1 MLPPTKARVSRFA
14 ENPPPLADVLS
25 GDMQCDFYEDREVLH
40 PAPEGC
46 AIKHRVVF
54 YDGVQVLDAAPWQ
67 LQPGVPQLLEGSQ
80 HAPTDLL
87 RWRVE
92 LGADCE
98 VAVAD
103 VSFMAMAGA
112 PGASRAL
119 STTIG
124 RLIEPFTRP
133 LNEREKEIAP
143 RGHHEPAEP
152 RKRKKEGRKATSQK
166 QNNLRIFNGS
176 NISNISSVSNR
187 YSGYI
192 GNQMLF
198 GWVTQVALSLG
209 IHLAVAGGSR
219 PTLSFLGPSL

>member
-1 MLPPTKARVSRFA
+1 MDDYFKYSEVYGEGNEVESWSR
-14 ENPPPLADVLS
+14 NN
-25 GDMQCDFYEDREVLH
+25 GDGWSPRCF
-40 PAPEGC
+40 
-46 AIKHRVVF
+46 KF
-54 YDGVQVLDAAPWQ
+54 KS
-67 LQPGVPQLLEGSQ
+67 LEY
-80 HAPTDLL
+80 
-87 RWRVE
+87 
-92 LGADCE
+92 
-98 VAVAD
+98 
-103 VSFMAMAGA
+103 
-112 PGASRAL
+112 L

-166 QNNLRIFNGS
+166 QNNPRILNGS
-176 NISNISSVSNR
+176 YISNISSVSNR

-219 PTLSFLGPSL
+219 PTLSFFGPSLCSLRV

>member
-87 RWRVE
+87 RWRVV

-143 RGHHEPAEP
+143 REAPMSQLSRERE
-152 RKRKKEGRKATSQK
+152 RKRGAKRRAKSKITSVF
-166 QNNLRIFNGS
+166 LMVLIFL
-176 NISNISSVSNR
+176 IFLIFLVFL
-187 YSGYI
+187 I
-192 GNQMLF
+192 
-198 GWVTQVALSLG
+198 VIVAASE
-209 IHLAVAGGSR
+209 VR
-219 PTLSFLGPSL
+219 CF

>member
-119 STTIG
+119 STTGAPTIG
-124 RLIEPFTRP
+124 RLIEPFITRP

-143 RGHHEPAEP
+143 REATMSQLSRERE
-152 RKRKKEGRKATSQK
+152 RKRGAKRRAKSKITSVF
-166 QNNLRIFNGS
+166 LMVLIFL
-176 NISNISSVSNR
+176 IFLVFLIV
-187 YSGYI
+187 I
-192 GNQMLF
+192 
-198 GWVTQVALSLG
+198 VAASE
-209 IHLAVAGGSR
+209 VR
-219 PTLSFLGPSL
+219 CF

>member
-1 MLPPTKARVSRFA
+1 MDDYFKYSEVYGEGNEVESWSR
-14 ENPPPLADVLS
+14 NN
-25 GDMQCDFYEDREVLH
+25 GDGWSPRCF
-40 PAPEGC
+40 
-46 AIKHRVVF
+46 KS
-54 YDGVQVLDAAPWQ
+54 
-67 LQPGVPQLLEGSQ
+67 LEY
-80 HAPTDLL
+80 
-87 RWRVE
+87 
-92 LGADCE
+92 
-98 VAVAD
+98 
-103 VSFMAMAGA
+103 
-112 PGASRAL
+112 L

-133 LNEREKEIAP
+133 LNEREKESAQ

-152 RKRKKEGRKATSQK
+152 RKRKKEGRKGTSQK

-209 IHLAVAGGSR
+209 IHLAVARGSR
-219 PTLSFLGPSL
+219 TTLPFLGPSLVSGALGAST

>member
-112 PGASRAL
+112 PGASRDRSRAL

-124 RLIEPFTRP
+124 RLIEPFITRP

-143 RGHHEPAEP
+143 REATMSQLSRERE
-152 RKRKKEGRKATSQK
+152 RKRGAKRRAKSKITSVF
-166 QNNLRIFNGS
+166 LMVLIFL
-176 NISNISSVSNR
+176 IFLVFLIV
-187 YSGYI
+187 I
-192 GNQMLF
+192 
-198 GWVTQVALSLG
+198 VAASE
-209 IHLAVAGGSR
+209 VR
-219 PTLSFLGPSL
+219 CF